1 MNTPEPEEA
10 EPEEADSEEADSEEA
25 EPEEADSE
33 EAEPEEAEAP
43 DEVDDY
49 RMTLL
54 EHLTELRDRLI
65 RAFIGMAIC
74 LGITLPFGAELYEI
88 LAAPATPHF
97 PEGATF
103 IFTKPAEKFIVDIKC
118 SLFAALL
125 MALPVLFYQGWQFV
139 APGLYKRERTL
150 VLPFVFF
157 STVFFGIGA
166 SFCYMTVL
174 PWAMHFFLGFGNETV
189 MPAIQVSEYLSFTT
203 RIIFAFGTVFQLP
216 LAIFFLSRVGIVTA
230 DGLAGFRRFAI
241 PLIFLVSA
249 VLTPPDVVTQIALSL
264 PLILLYEVGI
274 ITARIW
280 GKPKPGTEVAD
291 AE

>member
-1 MNTPEPEEA
+1 VSTAAPEPEPTT
-10 EPEEADSEEADSEEA
+10 EPE
-25 EPEEADSE
+25 
-33 EAEPEEAEAP
+33 
-43 DEVDDY
+43 DEVDAY

-65 RAFIGMAIC
+65 RAFIGVAIC
-74 LGITLPFGAELYEI
+74 LGVTLPFGAELYEL
-88 LAAPATPHF
+88 LAAPAAPHF
-97 PEGATF
+97 PEGASF
-103 IFTKPAEKFIVDIKC
+103 IFTKPAEKFIVDIKV

-125 MALPVLFYQGWQFV
+125 VSLPVLFYQGWQFV
-139 APGLYKRERTL
+139 APGLYKAERKL

-157 STVFFGIGA
+157 STVFFAVGA
-166 SFCYMTVL
+166 TFCYMTVL

-189 MPAIQVSEYLSFTT
+189 LPQITVTEYLSFTT

-230 DGLAGFRRFAI
+230 KGLASFRRFAVPI
-241 PLIFLVSA
+241 IFLLSA

-274 ITARIW
+274 VVARVW
-280 GKPKPGTEVAD
+280 GKPKPGAEVATVD
-291 AE
+291 